1 MVPSRCGMKKMLLVA
16 LTASSYWW
24 SEGLPSKL
32 TPALDWQ
39 IEVAFELASHSREH
53 GKTFVHWF
61 FQKGHKGSED
71 WGEAMGKADHEACCV
86 EPLSSQTEQ
95 LLSIDDCTQ
104 QCYLHILTHASAV
117 CLLVFMST
125 PCTPVHSKEKW
136 FGQIS
141 GRSPCGQVVLFSSET
156 SAHGLPGNY
165 LYICNNICATVVVFG
180 FATLW
185 HLKFTKFLHVNGNNS
200 QCGRWYEKI
209 K

>member
-1 MVPSRCGMKKMLLVA
+1 
-16 LTASSYWW
+16 
-24 SEGLPSKL
+24 
-32 TPALDWQ
+32 
-39 IEVAFELASHSREH
+39 
-53 GKTFVHWF
+53 
-61 FQKGHKGSED
+61 
-71 WGEAMGKADHEACCV
+71 MGKADHEACCV

-95 LLSIDDCTQ
+95 LL
-104 QCYLHILTHASAV
+104 QCYLHILTHASVV

-180 FATLW
+180 FATL
-185 HLKFTKFLHVNGNNS
+185 
-200 QCGRWYEKI
+200 
-209 K
+209 